1 MHDYYRD
8 CTNELKCSWNERKR
22 RLFITIMVCI
32 ALTVTGL
39 WFPSWHMYIVIACAI
54 YLAGLVAI
62 FLMIMVLFVLVWAL
76 TRFRMKGEN

>member
-8 CTNELKCSWNERKR
+8 CTSWNEHKR
-22 RLFITIMVCI
+22 SSFIPIMFCI

-54 YLAGLVAI
+54 YLAGLVGI
-62 FLMIMVLFVLVWAL
+62 FLVVMILFVIVWAL
-76 TRFRMKGEN
+76 TRFMMKGEN

>member
-1 MHDYYRD
+1 MDDYYRECAD
-8 CTNELKCSWNERKR
+8 SMKASWNERKQHS
-22 RLFITIMVCI
+22 FIPIMFCI

-62 FLMIMVLFVLVWAL
+62 FLLIMILFVLVWAL
-76 TRFRMKGEN
+76 TRFMMKGEN

>member
-8 CTNELKCSWNERKR
+8 CTNELKCRWNKRKR
-22 RLFITIMVCI
+22 HSFIPIMFCI

-39 WFPSWHMYIVIACAI
+39 WFPSWNMYIVIACAI

-62 FLMIMVLFVLVWAL
+62 FLMTMILFVIIWAL
-76 TRFRMKGEN
+76 TRFMMKGEN

>member
-8 CTNELKCSWNERKR
+8 CTNELKASRNGCKR
-22 RLFITIMVCI
+22 RSFIPIMFCI

-39 WFPSWHMYIVIACAI
+39 WFPSWNMYIVIACAI

-62 FLMIMVLFVLVWAL
+62 PLMTMILFVIIWAL
-76 TRFRMKGEN
+76 TRFMIKREN